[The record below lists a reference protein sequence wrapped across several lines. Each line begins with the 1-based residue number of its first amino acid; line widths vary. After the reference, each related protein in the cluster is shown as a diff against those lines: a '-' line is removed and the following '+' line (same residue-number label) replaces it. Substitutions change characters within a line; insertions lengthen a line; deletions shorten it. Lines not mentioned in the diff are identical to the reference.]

1 MSSKTQLPFPQTSN
15 GIWTL
20 SFMSLMLTSSLI
32 QAATVPTG
40 TSQSID
46 ANTPVETWQL
56 QTNAALIGSGATTL
70 GITSAAGGTI
80 DLSNSS
86 TTTNGAGGFVH
97 GIALTNASAAL
108 SNSTVTSATGMG
120 ISAVRG
126 VSSVGGSKVTLRD
139 RSVVQGLQG
148 GIAGNRFSDIN
159 VQNSTVEG
167 TGANSFGVRL
177 LEGSLV
183 ASGSTITGGLNGV
196 TVGTDT
202 LVTTVIPTSIVL
214 DGTRVEG
221 KTASAIVVGI
231 NAPNFPTVA
240 NIQVRNGSTLVSG
253 NNTVLEVRQGAQA
266 NFLVDN
272 SELTGNVV
280 VASGS
285 SSNVTLQ
292 NNASLV
298 GDLQNVTSATLN
310 NQARMTGNVL
320 GASSVVIDNASTLTG
335 NLQNVTNALINHQSV
350 MTGDMV
356 GGASVVIDN
365 ASTLNG
371 NLQNVANATINHQ
384 SVMTGNVVG
393 AASVLIDNA
402 STFTGNL
409 QEVAK
414 TTISNQSVMTGNVNA
429 AAESVSN
436 LTLDNGASLTGQVNN
451 VANFGINNNAL
462 WQMTDSQS
470 VNNLTLNG
478 GRVRFG
484 GNQDY
489 FQLNVANLA
498 GSGTFEMGTDFNKG
512 VSDLLNV
519 TGSAAGNHQLL
530 VSSTGLD
537 PVNDSSIK
545 IVQSVAGSAQ
555 YGLVNN
561 RVDVGAFTYRLAKEG
576 DDWYLQPDKAVVSTS
591 TRTVLAISAA
601 TPTVVWGE
609 NVQLIN
615 RMGDLRAN
623 AGQTGA
629 WARSFGSRY
638 SISNNAYGD
647 GYSQNQYGLS
657 LGVDTPVQIAG
668 EQVLLGG
675 FVGYSKSNLDLSRG
689 SSGEI
694 DSTSIGVYGTWLGDS
709 GYYLDTVAKLNH
721 FRNDAKVSMSDG
733 SLTKGHYNNLGA
745 SVSAEFGK
753 HIDIR
758 DGYYAEV
765 FTQWQG
771 AAVQGKN
778 FNLDNG
784 LNADADTTRSLLGKA
799 GVTLGRGM
807 KLANGSVLQPHVRAA
822 VVREFVNNN
831 EVRVNKNK
839 FNNDLSGDRFEIGAG
854 GSWTLT
860 NRWQLHAE
868 LETSKGDNVTKDY
881 GVNMGVHYSF

>member
-1 MSSKTQLPFPQTSN
+1 
-15 GIWTL
+15 
-20 SFMSLMLTSSLI
+20 MLNSSLI
-32 QAATVPTG
+32 QAGTVLTG
-40 TSQSID
+40 TTQPID
-46 ANTPVETWQL
+46 ATTPVETWQL

-70 GITSAAGGTI
+70 GITSAAGGTVN
-80 DLSNSS
+80 LSNSS
-86 TTTNGAGGFVH
+86 TTTDGTGGFVH
-97 GIALTNASAAL
+97 GITLTNASATL

-126 VSSVGGSKVTLRD
+126 VASVGGSKVTLRD
-139 RSVVQGLQG
+139 RSVVRGFQG

-159 VQNSTVEG
+159 IQNSTVEG
-167 TGANSFGVRL
+167 IGANSFGVRV

-202 LVTTVIPTSIVL
+202 QATTVIPTTIVL
-214 DGTRVEG
+214 DSTRVEG
-221 KTASAIVVGI
+221 KTGSAIVVGI

-240 NIQVRNGSTLVSG
+240 NIQVRNRSTLASG
-253 NNTVLEVRQGAQA
+253 NNTVLEVRPGASA

-272 SELTGNVV
+272 SDLTGNVV
-280 VASGS
+280 VAAGS
-285 SSNVTLQ
+285 SADVTLQ

-335 NLQNVTNALINHQSV
+335 NLQNVTNA
-350 MTGDMV
+350 
-356 GGASVVIDN
+356 
-365 ASTLNG
+365 
-371 NLQNVANATINHQ
+371 TINHQ

-402 STFTGNL
+402 STFTGSL
-409 QEVAK
+409 QDVAN
-414 TTISNQSVMTGNVNA
+414 TTISNQSVMTGNVTA

-498 GSGTFEMGTDFNKG
+498 GNGTFEMGTDFNKG
-512 VSDLLNV
+512 ISDLLNV

-530 VSSTGLD
+530 VTSTGLE

-545 IVQSVAGSAQ
+545 VVQSVAGSAQ
-555 YGLVNN
+555 YGLVND
-561 RVDVGAFTYRLAKEG
+561 RVDVGAFTYRLAKAG
-576 DDWYLQPDKAVVSTS
+576 DDWYLQPDKTVVSTP
-591 TRTVLAISAA
+591 TRTALAINAA
-601 TPTVVWGE
+601 APTVGWGE
-609 NVQLIN
+609 MVLLSN
-615 RMGDLRAN
+615 RMGDLRKLEV
-623 AGQTGA
+623 QTGA
-629 WARSFGSRY
+629 WVRSFGSRY
-638 SISNNAYGD
+638 SISNNAYGSD
-647 GYSQNQYGLS
+647 YSQNQYGLS
-657 LGVDTPVQIAG
+657 MGVDTPVQIAG
-668 EQVLLGG
+668 EQVLLGV
-675 FVGYSKSNLDLSRG
+675 FAGYSKSNLDLNRG

-694 DSTSIGVYGTWLGDS
+694 DSTSLGLYGTWLGNS

-733 SLTKGHYNNLGA
+733 SQTKGHYNNLGA
-745 SVSAEFGK
+745 SVSGEFGK
-753 HIDIR
+753 HIDIS

-784 LNADADTTRSLLGKA
+784 LNVDADTTRSLLGKA
-799 GVTLGRGM
+799 GVTLGRAM
-807 KLANGSVLQPHVRAA
+807 TLANGSVLQPHIRTA

-831 EVRVNKNK
+831 EVRVNNNK
-839 FNNDLSGDRFEIGAG
+839 FNNDLSGNRLEVGAG
-854 GSWTLT
+854 GSWTLN

-881 GVNMGVHYSF
+881 GVNMGAHYSF